1 MPLTLRPTGLSRDP
15 NAQDWCIYDGGT
27 EPVGRVY
34 EDRTAPTEASRW
46 AWFLQVTDAHEAG
59 VETSGRAATLDEAK
73 AAFKENHDGY
83 QQWRDTGMRH
93 HRPFEAVSAEII
105 NWQGRV
111 GVTFI
116 YSDGQRDSRE
126 IRPSDWAIIR
136 RLKAAGHLA
145 YQDDEVR
152 AGMDEIAKRGLDR

>member
-111 GVTFI
+111 GVT
-116 YSDGQRDSRE
+116 SSTAMA
-126 IRPSDWAIIR
+126 SAT
-136 RLKAAGHLA
+136 AARS
-145 YQDDEVR
+145 VR
-152 AGMDEIAKRGLDR
+152 AIGPSFAGSKLRATSLIRTTRCAPAWT